1 MILNEHKDDTD
12 CLNIMS
18 MCKSEA
24 VPQGYSFV
32 RSINKLPSFDR
43 VRRTRTLSS
52 VLLDIAASVHLPAAD
67 R

>member
-1 MILNEHKDDTD
+1 
-12 CLNIMS
+12 MS